1 MFRHYCV
8 ILKELVVCNLP
19 SYTSV
24 SNKVTGITQYHTPTN
39 ALVYH
44 IFKTSLKSFTLKHS
58 YCSDM
63 FRQRIACHPQ
73 GALMVL
79 AQITIKHGR
88 SSSVRGVAAYL

>member
-1 MFRHYCV
+1 MGLVGYKI
-8 ILKELVVCNLP
+8 ILNCNHLQP
-19 SYTSV
+19 F
-24 SNKVTGITQYHTPTN
+24 TQYHTPTN

-44 IFKTSLKSFTLKHS
+44 VFKISLKSFTLKHS

-79 AQITIKHGR
+79 AKITIKHEHSG
-88 SSSVRGVAAYL
+88 SVMGVAAYL